1 LGKKKKKKF
10 PKNLLTKMTN
20 KTRIA
25 LIQMKM
31 SSDPKKNIIIS
42 IKKIK
47 EAAKKGA
54 KIICLPE
61 LFLSSYFCQQEK
73 HSNFKLAE
81 EIPGPTTN
89 LLCPIAKELKVII
102 IASLFEKRTSG
113 VYHNT
118 CVLINEKGKV
128 LGKYRK
134 MHIPDDPQ
142 YYEKFYFTPG
152 DLGFKT
158 FKTNYGKVGTLICWD
173 QWFPEAAR
181 LTTLLGAEI
190 LFYPTAIGWHP
201 KEKSK
206 YGKSQLEAWTA
217 VQRSHAI
224 TNGVY
229 VAAVNRIGLEKQG
242 SKKLDFWGHSVIFD
256 PSGNIIARA
265 KNKEQTLICDIN
277 FKKIDTV
284 RQHWPFLRD
293 RRIDFYK
300 GILKNPKD
308 D

>member
-1 LGKKKKKKF
+1 M
-10 PKNLLTKMTN
+10 PK
-20 KTRIA
+20 KTRIG

-31 SSDPKKNIIIS
+31 SADPKKNILIAIN
-42 IKKIK
+42 KIK
-47 EAAKKGA
+47 DAAKKGA

-61 LFLSSYFCQQEK
+61 LFLTYYFCQHEK

-81 EIPGPTTN
+81 KIPGPTTSV
-89 LLCPIAKELKVII
+89 LSKISKELKVVI

-118 CVLINEKGKV
+118 CVVLDEKGSMI
-128 LGKYRK
+128 GKYRK

-158 FKTNYGKVGTLICWD
+158 FKTNYGKIGTLVCWD

-181 LTTLLGAEI
+181 LTTLLGAEVI
-190 LFYPTAIGWHP
+190 FYPTAIGWHP
-201 KEKSK
+201 KEKAK
-206 YGKSQLEAWTA
+206 YGKSQLEAWTS

-224 TNGVY
+224 ANGVY
-229 VAAVNRIGLEKQG
+229 VAAVNRIGIEKQG
-242 SKKLDFWGHSVIFD
+242 AKKLDFWGHSVLFD

-265 KNKEQTLICDIN
+265 DTKEQTLICDIDL
-277 FKKIDTV
+277 KKVDTV

-293 RRIDFYK
+293 RRIDYYK

>member
-1 LGKKKKKKF
+1 M
-10 PKNLLTKMTN
+10 KNKI
-20 KTRIA
+20 RIG

-31 SSDPKKNIIIS
+31 NPDPKKNIIVK

-47 EAAKKGA
+47 EAARRGA

-61 LFLSSYFCQQEK
+61 LFISNYFCQQEK
-73 HSNFKLAE
+73 YSNFKLAE
-81 EIPGPTTN
+81 KIPGPTTN
-89 LLCPIAKELKVII
+89 ILTLIAKELKIII

-118 CVLINEKGKV
+118 CVLLNEDGKL

-158 FKTNYGKVGTLICWD
+158 FKTNYGKIGTLICWD

-201 KEKSK
+201 KEKVK
-206 YGKSQLEAWTA
+206 YGKSQLEAWTTM
-217 VQRSHAI
+217 QKSHAI
-224 TNGVY
+224 ANGVY
-229 VAAVNRIGLEKQG
+229 VAATNRVGLEKQG
-242 SKKLDFWGHSVIFD
+242 SKKLEFWGHSVVFD

-265 KNKEQTLICDIN
+265 KNKEQTLICDID
-277 FKKIDTV
+277 FKKVETI

-293 RRIDFYK
+293 RRIDSYK

>member
-1 LGKKKKKKF
+1 
-10 PKNLLTKMTN
+10 MAN

-31 SSDPKKNIIIS
+31 SSDPKKNIIIAV
-42 IKKIK
+42 KKIK
-47 EAAKKGA
+47 EAAKKGSN
-54 KIICLPE
+54 IICLPE
-61 LFLSSYFCQQEK
+61 LFLSNYFCQQEK

-81 EIPGPTTN
+81 KIPGPTTN
-89 LLCPIAKELKVII
+89 ILCQIAKELKVVI

-118 CVLINEKGKV
+118 CVLINEKGKM
-128 LGKYRK
+128 LGRYRK

-158 FKTNYGKVGTLICWD
+158 FKTTYGKVGTLICWD

-190 LFYPTAIGWHP
+190 LFYPTAIGWQP

-217 VQRSHAI
+217 VQKSHAI
-224 TNGVY
+224 ANGVY

-265 KNKEQTLICDIN
+265 KNKEQILICDID
-277 FKKIDTV
+277 FKKVDTV

-300 GILKNPKD
+300 GILKNHKD